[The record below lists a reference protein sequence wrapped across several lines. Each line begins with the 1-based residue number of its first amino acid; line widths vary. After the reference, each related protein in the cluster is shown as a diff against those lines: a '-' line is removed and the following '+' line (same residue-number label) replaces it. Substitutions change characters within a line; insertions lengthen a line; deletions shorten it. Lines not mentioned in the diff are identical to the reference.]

1 MSSKNAHI
9 YYHSDLCGSR
19 AQSPTC
25 LNYAEKKQ
33 SVRSKHLGSA
43 AYLTSRGHVTQ
54 TLNYLPYG
62 EDWIDVQNTL
72 DPRLGQ
78 YPFHRERT
86 RRGNRLRLLRRKI
99 HGPRAYDD
107 VAECRPN
114 GGQVP
119 EHLPLCLLCVE
130 PHQVD

>member
-25 LNYAEKKQ
+25 LNYTEKKQ

-43 AYLTSRGHVTQ
+43 AYLTSGGQVTQ

-78 YPFHRERT
+78 YTFTGINPA
-86 RRGNRLRLLRRKI
+86 RGGVVCV
-99 HGPRAYDD
+99 GPADNTS
-107 VAECRPN
+107 ESN
-114 GGQVP
+114 NMQ
-119 EHLPLCLLCVE
+119 
-130 PHQVD
+130 